1 LFEVEGDDGGV
12 DREGGDEEDDGEFH
26 GQQGFAE
33 RWRREMESKAV
44 KRDAVAIT
52 TRRGGFHRIN
62 L

>member
-1 LFEVEGDDGGV
+1 LFKVERDDGGV
-12 DREGGDEEDDGEFH
+12 DREGGDEEGDGEFH
-26 GQQGFAE
+26 GQQGFVE

-52 TRRGGFHRIN
+52 SCRRRFHRRN